1 MIRSSLAARFF
12 MTFPENLSPARFP
25 SRFISPSLPSI
36 SFHLSALL
44 YISNIETGGNVPP
57 L

>member
-1 MIRSSLAARFF
+1 
-12 MTFPENLSPARFP
+12 MTFHLRWPPARFP

-36 SFHLSALL
+36 PFLLSPLL
-44 YISNIETGGNVPP
+44 YMSNIETGGNVDP